1 MLSKPDFLE
10 KQFLVIFSHD
20 INNIRFRNENIYIEE
35 NGIIK
40 NQVSL
45 YKIFTI
51 FLIGEATITTQLIKK
66 LKNF

>member
-20 INNIRFRNENIYIEE
+20 INNIRFHNENIYIEE